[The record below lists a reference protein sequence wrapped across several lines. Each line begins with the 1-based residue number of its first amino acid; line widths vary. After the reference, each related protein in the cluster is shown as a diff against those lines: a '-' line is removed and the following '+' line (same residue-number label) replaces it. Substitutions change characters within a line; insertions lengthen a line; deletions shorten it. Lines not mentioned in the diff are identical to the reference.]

1 MDTIQIEGW
10 RMSILHDGEVR
21 SEFTAFSQVLQAG
34 GAAYPAEVP
43 GNFELDLMRAGVI
56 TDPFRGDGTVSYT
69 HLTLPTILLV

>member
-56 TDPFRGDGTVSYT
+56 TRSLPRGRDFKIAGAGG
-69 HLTLPTILLV
+69 LPCFL